1 MTSSSLSKSS
11 STSSTSST
19 SSKNEEKGEKKVYD
33 LISLEVPRLQGLLLR
48 STLFLCENHYL
59 KNSFLSSLYTKNKM
73 PLISQF
79 NLNLSPTFYPIV
91 DISNHQQQQQQNKSE
106 FTFKKYLAT
115 DMLHDKDLIK
125 YLQSKNSEINN
136 QPSSSSSS
144 NNQSLINNIPENSII
159 NYYNLYMTGKI
170 TPNEIAKFFIEC
182 KNHSDEQSPPLKAFI
197 KILEDDIKSQAMASA
212 ERWKSGSPLSLIDGV
227 PISLKDELDQI
238 GYYTTCGTTFLEK
251 VFPNVK
257 TEDSSVAKM
266 LRQQGAILVGKNNM
280 HEIGISTLGY
290 NTHFGFTRNP
300 YNLNHYPGGSS
311 SGSASSVSAG
321 LNPLSIG
328 CDGGGSIRVPAS
340 LCGVVGLKPTFA
352 RVSHGGIFDL
362 CWSVGHVGPIGS
374 SVIDTAIG
382 YACIAGSDPADHQ
395 SVLAEQYGGKP
406 TVPMF
411 TEIPLIQPLK
421 GLKIGVFYDWIND
434 CNIEFKDSTYKC
446 IEILK
451 EQGAEIIEIEISN
464 LLVTRLSQ
472 GAIIL
477 SEMNS
482 SMKRFKNYSN
492 ELQYDSRISLS
503 IGNILPTSDYLQ
515 ANKIRTY
522 CIEQFTEIFKGVDLI
537 VTPTNAIAA
546 PEIEKS
552 VLSMGES
559 NFGSVGELMK
569 YVFVGN
575 ITGIPGIT
583 VPVGLTKDKNLPIGF
598 QIMAKWW
605 QEDLLLY
612 TSYVLEKNIDFK
624 GKPQYYNCP
633 LTNCTNPN
641 N

>member
-1 MTSSSLSKSS
+1 
-11 STSSTSST
+11 
-19 SSKNEEKGEKKVYD
+19 
-33 LISLEVPRLQGLLLR
+33 
-48 STLFLCENHYL
+48 
-59 KNSFLSSLYTKNKM
+59 M

-91 DISNHQQQQQQNKSE
+91 DISNHQQQQQNKSE

-125 YLQSKNSEINN
+125 YLQSKNLEINS
-136 QPSSSSSS
+136 QSSSSSSS

-170 TPNEIAKFFIEC
+170 TPNEIANFFIEC

-227 PISLKDELDQI
+227 PISLKDEIDQI
-238 GYYTTCGTTFLEK
+238 GYHTTCGTTFLEK

-257 TEDSSVAKM
+257 TEDSGVAKM

-382 YACIAGSDPADHQ
+382 YACIAGSDSADHQ

-434 CNIEFKDSTYKC
+434 CNIEFKDSTYSK
-446 IEILK
+446 
-451 EQGAEIIEIEISN
+451 
-464 LLVTRLSQ
+464 
-472 GAIIL
+472 
-477 SEMNS
+477 
-482 SMKRFKNYSN
+482 
-492 ELQYDSRISLS
+492 
-503 IGNILPTSDYLQ
+503 
-515 ANKIRTY
+515 
-522 CIEQFTEIFKGVDLI
+522 
-537 VTPTNAIAA
+537 
-546 PEIEKS
+546 
-552 VLSMGES
+552 
-559 NFGSVGELMK
+559 
-569 YVFVGN
+569 
-575 ITGIPGIT
+575 
-583 VPVGLTKDKNLPIGF
+583 
-598 QIMAKWW
+598 
-605 QEDLLLY
+605 
-612 TSYVLEKNIDFK
+612 
-624 GKPQYYNCP
+624 
-633 LTNCTNPN
+633 
-641 N
+641 

>member
-1 MTSSSLSKSS
+1 MTLSKSS
-11 STSSTSST
+11 STSSTSSASST
-19 SSKNEEKGEKKVYD
+19 SSTSKNGEKGEKKVYD

-79 NLNLSPTFYPIV
+79 NLNSTPTFYPIV
-91 DISNHQQQQQQNKSE
+91 DISNQPNKSE

-125 YLQSKNSEINN
+125 YFQSKHLDLNN
-136 QPSSSSSS
+136 QSSTS
-144 NNQSLINNIPENSII
+144 NDSLTNQSLINIKENSIL
-159 NYYNLYMTGKI
+159 NYYNLYTNGKI

-182 KNHSDEQSPPLKAFI
+182 KNHSDEQTPPLKAFI

-212 ERWKSGSPLSLIDGV
+212 ERWKSGSPLSLVDGV
-227 PISLKDELDQI
+227 PISLKDEIDQI
-238 GYYTTCGTTFLEK
+238 GYHTTCGTTFLEK
-251 VFPNVK
+251 VFPDLK
-257 TEDSSVAKM
+257 TQDSGVARM

-300 YNLNHYPGGSS
+300 YNINHYPGGSS

-352 RVSHGGIFDL
+352 RVSHGGVFDL

-382 YACIAGSDPADHQ
+382 YACIAGADQNDHQ

-406 TVPMF
+406 TIPMF

-434 CNIEFKDSTYKC
+434 CNIEFKDLTYKC

-451 EQGAEIIEIEISN
+451 EQGAEIIEIEIPN

-482 SMKRFKNYSN
+482 SMKRFKNYSH

-522 CIEQFTEIFKGVDLI
+522 CIEQFGEIFKGVDLI

-552 VLSMGES
+552 VLSLGES

-569 YVFVGN
+569 YIFIGN

-583 VPVGLTKDKNLPIGF
+583 IPVGVTKDKNLPIGF
-598 QIMAKWW
+598 QIMSKWW

-612 TSYVLEKNIDFK
+612 TSFVLEKNIDFK

-633 LTNCTNPN
+633 LTNCYTNQSN